1 MSKET
6 VNKEETTGFDKKSF
20 DAYVTKVNKEWG
32 CIRLSNEIGK
42 VRRLSFGSVSADYA
56 TYGGIPYGK
65 IIVSSGVEHSGKTL
79 GACALMAQYQKEN
92 PGKVCVY
99 VDVENTLL
107 GQEEFLKKMTGLS
120 TEYGDF
126 LRAEVNGMSGEE
138 ILDFI
143 VDLQLQDWIGM
154 IVLDSAPTLIPQE
167 VLDSPITTDKGMRA
181 SIAKPLG
188 VFIKKMTMLTAR
200 RNNILL
206 VINQVRIEKTLYS
219 TIYNEP
225 CGYALNYYPSFKVR
239 FGTRKFINAKGEEIS
254 NSKAMDAV
262 GFRISFTT
270 TKSRVGATNR
280 GGGYI
285 TFLYDTGMDYLG
297 DLIAT
302 ATTFGYISASG
313 AWITLT
319 DPLSGEIL
327 TTKSGEPLKFQGK
340 AKVIEFLREHDE
352 FTKKYSERLRTAM
365 SGRDDVS
372 LLSDEDLSVIL
383 EQERQVSNDN
393 SEEAIAFRKEIER
406 LDREESKS

>member
-1 MSKET
+1 MS
-6 VNKEETTGFDKKSF
+6 KEETTGFDKKSF
-20 DAYVTKVNKEWG
+20 DSYVTKINKEWG
-32 CIRLSNEIGK
+32 CTRLSNEIGK
-42 VRRLSFGSVSADYA
+42 VRRLSFGSVAADYT
-56 TYGGIPYGK
+56 TYGGTPYGK
-65 IIVSSGVEHSGKTL
+65 IIVFSGPEHSGKTL
-79 GACALMAQYQKEN
+79 GACALMAQYQREN
-92 PGKVCVY
+92 PNKVCVY

-120 TEYGDF
+120 TEYGKF
-126 LRAEVNGMSGEE
+126 LRYEVNGMSGEE
-138 ILDFI
+138 ILEAI

-200 RNNILL
+200 KNNILL
-206 VINQVRIEKTLYS
+206 VINQVRIEKTQYS

-225 CGYALNYYPSFKVR
+225 CGYALNYYPSFKIR

-254 NSKAMDAV
+254 STKASDSI
-262 GFRISFTT
+262 GFKISFTT

-285 TFLYDTGMDYLG
+285 TFLYDTGMDCLG

-302 ATTFGYISASG
+302 ATTFGYVSVAGS
-313 AWITLT
+313 WITLT

-327 TTKSGEPLKFQGK
+327 TTKGGEPLKFQGK
-340 AKVIEFLREHDE
+340 SKVIEFLREHQD
-352 FTKKYSERLRTAM
+352 FTEKYSERLRTAM
-365 SGRDDVS
+365 SGREDVS

-383 EQERQVSNDN
+383 EQERQLSNDN
-393 SEEAIAFRKEIER
+393 SAEAIAFRKEMEK
-406 LDREESKS
+406 LDREEMTS

>member
-1 MSKET
+1 MS
-6 VNKEETTGFDKKSF
+6 KEETTGFDKKSF
-20 DAYVTKVNKEWG
+20 DAYVAKINKEWG
-32 CIRLSNEIGK
+32 CTRLSNEIGK
-42 VRRLSFGSVSADYA
+42 VRRLSFGSVAADYT
-56 TYGGIPYGK
+56 TYGGTPYGK
-65 IIVSSGVEHSGKTL
+65 IVVFSGPEHSGKTL
-79 GACALMAQYQKEN
+79 GACALMAQYQREN

-107 GQEEFLKKMTGLS
+107 GQEEFLQKMTFLS
-120 TEYGDF
+120 TEYGKF
-126 LRAEVNGMSGEE
+126 LRYEVNGMSGEE
-138 ILDFI
+138 ILEAI

-200 RNNILL
+200 KNNILL
-206 VINQVRIEKTLYS
+206 VINQVRIEKTQYS

-225 CGYALNYYPSFKVR
+225 CGYALNYYPSFKIR

-254 NSKAMDAV
+254 STKASDSI
-262 GFRISFTT
+262 GFKISFTT

-285 TFLYDTGMDYLG
+285 TFLYDTGMDCLG

-302 ATTFGYISASG
+302 ATTFGYVSVAG

-340 AKVIEFLREHDE
+340 AKVIEFLREHPD
-352 FTKKYSERLRTAM
+352 FTEKYSERLRTAM
-365 SGRDDVS
+365 SGREDVS

-383 EQERQVSNDN
+383 EQERQLSNDN
-393 SEEAIAFRKEIER
+393 SAEAIAFRKEMEK
-406 LDREESKS
+406 LYREEMTS

>member
-1 MSKET
+1 MS
-6 VNKEETTGFDKKSF
+6 KEETTGFDKKSF
-20 DAYVTKVNKEWG
+20 DAYVTKINKEWG
-32 CIRLSNEIGK
+32 CTRLSNEIGK
-42 VRRLSFGSVSADYA
+42 VRRLSFGSIAADYT
-56 TYGGIPYGK
+56 TYGGGPYGK
-65 IIVSSGVEHSGKTL
+65 IIVFSGPEHSGKTL

-92 PGKVCVY
+92 PDKVCVY

-120 TEYGDF
+120 TEYGRF
-126 LRAEVNGMSGEE
+126 LRYEVNGMSGEE
-138 ILDFI
+138 ILEAI
-143 VDLQLQDWIGM
+143 IDLQLQDWIGM

-200 RNNILL
+200 KNNILV
-206 VINQVRIEKTLYS
+206 VINQVRIEKTQYS

-225 CGYALNYYPSFKVR
+225 CGYALNYYPSFKIR
-239 FGTRKFINAKGEEIS
+239 FGTRKFINAKGDELS
-254 NSKAMDAV
+254 NANVKDSV
-262 GFRISFTT
+262 GFKISFTT

-285 TFLYDTGMDYLG
+285 TFLYDSGMDCLG

-302 ATTFGYISASG
+302 ATTFGYVSVAGS
-313 AWITLT
+313 WITLT

-340 AKVIEFLREHDE
+340 AKVIEFLREHTD
-352 FTKKYSERLRTAM
+352 FTEKYSERLRTAM
-365 SGRDDVS
+365 SGREDVS

-383 EQERQVSNDN
+383 EQERQLSNDN
-393 SEEAIAFRKEIER
+393 SAEAIAFRKEMEK
-406 LDREESKS
+406 LDREEMTS

>member
-1 MSKET
+1 MS
-6 VNKEETTGFDKKSF
+6 KEETTGFDKKSF
-20 DAYVTKVNKEWG
+20 DAYVTKINKEWG
-32 CIRLSNEIGK
+32 CTRLSNEIGK
-42 VRRLSFGSVSADYA
+42 VRRLSFGSVAADYT
-56 TYGGIPYGK
+56 TYGGTPYGK
-65 IIVSSGVEHSGKTL
+65 IVVFSGPEHSGKTL
-79 GACALMAQYQKEN
+79 GACALMAQYQREN

-107 GQEEFLKKMTGLS
+107 GQEEFLQKMTGLS
-120 TEYGDF
+120 TEYGKF
-126 LRAEVNGMSGEE
+126 LRYEVNGMSGEE
-138 ILDFI
+138 ILEAI

-200 RNNILL
+200 KNNILL
-206 VINQVRIEKTLYS
+206 VINQVRIEKTQYS

-225 CGYALNYYPSFKVR
+225 CGYALNYYPSFKIR

-254 NSKAMDAV
+254 STKAADSI
-262 GFRISFTT
+262 GFKISFTT

-285 TFLYDTGMDYLG
+285 TFLYDTGMDCLG

-302 ATTFGYISASG
+302 ATTFGYVSVAG

-340 AKVIEFLREHDE
+340 AKVIEFLREHPD
-352 FTKKYSERLRTAM
+352 FTEKYSERLRTAM
-365 SGRDDVS
+365 SGREDVS

-383 EQERQVSNDN
+383 EQERQLSNDN
-393 SEEAIAFRKEIER
+393 SVEAIAFRKEMEK
-406 LDREESKS
+406 LDREEMTS